1 MVNAKDIVNSNI
13 QKYIDGNI
21 TLKDDQICSE
31 EPLEYLLPFESNGE
45 KIKYKTLAITMRTPG
60 NDIELATGFL
70 YSEGIITQASD
81 ILGFRYNKERG
92 DAGYKNS
99 LEIKLKTPLNS
110 DDSKIERRFTTYSSC
125 GLCGKTSIKSL
136 EIQNPPRL
144 DEQSDSIQMSSLN
157 ELSNKML
164 NDQALFQQTGSAH
177 ASGLFDYNGT
187 ILQVFEDVGRHNALD
202 KLIGFYLRTEPELLK
217 KSVLLVSGRV
227 SFELVQKAIMAGI
240 PIVAAVGAPSS
251 LAVETANRFNLTL
264 VGFLRSN
271 SFNIYNAPFRLKK

>member
-1 MVNAKDIVNSNI
+1 MTNAKDVVNSNI
-13 QKYIDGNI
+13 QKYKDRNI
-21 TLKDDQICSE
+21 TLKDDQICRE
-31 EPLEYLLPFESNGE
+31 EPLEYLLPFEGNDES
-45 KIKYKTLAITMRTPG
+45 IKYKTLAITMRTPG

-81 ILGFRYNKERG
+81 ILGFRYSKERA
-92 DAGYKNS
+92 DAGHKNS

-110 DDSKIERRFTTYSSC
+110 DNSKIERRFTTYSSC

-144 DEQSDSIQMSSLN
+144 DEQSDSVQISSLN
-157 ELSNKML
+157 QLSNKML
-164 NDQALFQQTGSAH
+164 NDQVLFRQTGSAH
-177 ASGLFDYNGT
+177 ASGLFDFNGNM
-187 ILQVFEDVGRHNALD
+187 LQVFEDVGRHNALD
-202 KLIGFYLRTEPELLK
+202 KLIGFYLRTEPVLLK
-217 KSVLLVSGRV
+217 QSILLVSGRL

-251 LAVETANRFNLTL
+251 LAVETAKRFNLTL